1 MSYGKSNFAKRL
13 AKRAQ
18 LGHDVLKAHGDFPLE
33 MLDVVLHHHE
43 LLDGSGY
50 PQQLSGDHIS
60 DIVRMITII
69 DIFAMLVEDRAD
81 SPPMSHQDAIA
92 VMERMQTQ
100 VDQPLLQAFRPV
112 VLAA

>member
-1 MSYGKSNFAKRL
+1 
-13 AKRAQ
+13 
-18 LGHDVLKAHGDFPLE
+18 
-33 MLDVVLHHHE
+33 
-43 LLDGSGY
+43 
-50 PQQLSGDHIS
+50 
-60 DIVRMITII
+60 MITII

-100 VDQPLLQAFRPV
+100 IDQPLLQAFRPV